1 MKKEKYN
8 PESDQHYQLVERAIH
23 YIHDRQT
30 DQPTLKEVA
39 QAVDISELH
48 LQRIFSQWAGISPKR
63 FLQFLTKQVA
73 LDALKQNGNLL
84 DASLSAGLSGTGRL
98 HDLMVS
104 CEAMTPGEIKLAGLG
119 MAIEYALISTP
130 FGGAIIAWTTRG
142 ICYLQ
147 FIDLQLETI
156 KDDLFAQWPNAKFSE
171 NQQHGNRLS
180 NQIFSPSAQQSKLH
194 LLVKG
199 TNFQVKVWEAMLT
212 SANGQQL
219 SYAQL
224 SNAIGKPKASRA
236 VGTAL
241 GSNRIAYLIPCHRV
255 IKSTGTLSHYRWGI
269 NRKAAMQGWEKAK
282 NEPDYS

>member
-1 MKKEKYN
+1 MKRQKYN
-8 PESDQHYQLVERAIH
+8 PESNQHYQLVERAIH
-23 YIHDRQT
+23 YIHERQT

-39 QAVDISELH
+39 QVLEISELH

-73 LDALKQNGNLL
+73 LDALKQSDTLL
-84 DASLSAGLSGTGRL
+84 DASLGAGLSGTGRL

-104 CEAMTPGEIKLAGLG
+104 CQAMTPGEIKLAGLG
-119 MAIEYALISTP
+119 MTIEYALISTP
-130 FGGAIIAWTTRG
+130 FGDAVIAWTARG

-156 KDDLFAQWPNAKFSE
+156 KEDLFAQWPNAQFSE
-171 NQQHGNRLS
+171 NQLQGNKLS
-180 NQIFSPSAQQSKLH
+180 EQIFSYNQQSKLH

-199 TNFQVKVWEAMLT
+199 TNFQIKVWEAMLT
-212 SANGQQL
+212 STIGQQL

-224 SNAIGKPKASRA
+224 STAIGKPKASRA

-255 IKSTGTLSHYRWGI
+255 IKSTGMLSHYRWGVD
-269 NRKAAMQGWEKAK
+269 RKAAIQGWEKAK
-282 NEPDYS
+282 NQTS